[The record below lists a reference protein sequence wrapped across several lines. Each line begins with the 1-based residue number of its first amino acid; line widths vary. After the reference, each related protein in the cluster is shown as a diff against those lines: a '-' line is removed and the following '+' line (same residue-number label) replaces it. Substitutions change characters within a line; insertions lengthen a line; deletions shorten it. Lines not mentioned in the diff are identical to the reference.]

1 MDSESSTAVPR
12 PSQTH
17 EALPFKGLK
26 AFKQRGIVPT
36 AIPRYLYHTMG
47 PASMTHV
54 TKTVKPNEVWI
65 RSQDAAEWKEN
76 SMMDLFDRSDVE
88 AVAEMI
94 HRHSSSGMG
103 VGKDNLVPW
112 TSSLVTAL
120 VIVSRIR
127 AKHDADRDEVGLA
140 IIDTTAFPPDT
151 FICNKDLIHGFA
163 KHKDSLRSLGGI
175 DQGMY
180 VHQGALRIDG
190 RCDVISLDDM
200 ERKGLSALWSG
211 KSGVLVWGEG
221 EEIDRRRVKFRRAST
236 ISELPTTTQEELNAA
251 NAIAALFREQFK
263 LPTAAALLALS
274 PRRRSDSAIVGF
286 FRPPTFSGALDQV
299 CPS

>member
-1 MDSESSTAVPR
+1 
-12 PSQTH
+12 
-17 EALPFKGLK
+17 
-26 AFKQRGIVPT
+26 
-36 AIPRYLYHTMG
+36 
-47 PASMTHV
+47 MT
-54 TKTVKPNEVWI
+54 
-65 RSQDAAEWKEN
+65 
-76 SMMDLFDRSDVE
+76 DLFDRLDVE

-103 VGKDNLVPW
+103 LGKDNLVPW

-120 VIVSRIR
+120 VIISRIR

-140 IIDTTAFPPDT
+140 MIDTTAFPPDT
-151 FICNKDLIHGFA
+151 FICNKDLIHCFA
-163 KHKDSLRSLGGI
+163 QHKDSLRSLGGI

-180 VHQGALRIDG
+180 VHQGALRMHG
-190 RCDVISLDDM
+190 RYDVISLGDM
-200 ERKGLSALWSG
+200 ERKGLSALWPR

-236 ISELPTTTQEELNAA
+236 MLELPMITQAELDAA
-251 NAIAALFREQFK
+251 SAIAALFREQFK
-263 LPTAAALLALS
+263 LPMAAALLALS

-299 CPS
+299 